1 MAQTARSQF
10 ILASASPRRKRLL
23 AQAGYRFDVVV
34 CDIDEAGF
42 SAEGLDSVEHAKR
55 LALAKAGNVAA
66 KYPGKLVLGA
76 DTVVDLDGKTIGKP
90 RDSQHAER
98 ITRML
103 FSKPHKVI
111 TGIAFVKLDE
121 QIEIVESETTIVY
134 PKKLSEQQIVEHVTN
149 GDWRG
154 KAGAYGIQETGDEFV
169 EKIEG
174 SFTNVIG
181 LPIELTEQILQRLL
195 TSQINHR
202 SV

>member
-1 MAQTARSQF
+1 MSQTARPQF
-10 ILASASPRRKRLL
+10 ILASASPRRKSLL
-23 AQAGYRFDVVV
+23 ARAGYRFSVVV

-42 SAEGLDSVEHAKR
+42 SAEGLDSVEHAMQ
-55 LALAKAGNVAA
+55 LALAKARNVAA

-90 RDSQHAER
+90 HDSRDAER

-134 PKKLSEQQIVEHVTN
+134 PKKLTDRQVAEHITN

-154 KAGAYGIQETGDEFV
+154 KAGAYGIQEAGDEFV

-181 LPIELTEQILQRLL
+181 LPMELTEQILKRLL
-195 TSQINHR
+195 T
-202 SV
+202 